1 MSAVGN
7 QILEEPSAQE
17 QLSYLWDVYK
27 YRHGLCW
34 KAVYKIIAGVLVL
47 AVLPYAKPELI
58 KPAWDWM
65 VLAPPVIG
73 TLLAAYGVFVVNNE
87 LRLFSQVKVAHH
99 VLQKQFLESVLKE
112 NDVRKKA
119 VDDLNPKR
127 ARWTLFDIYVHLLM
141 LILFLLSLGNT
152 LFLKLSWIPRHAV

>member
-1 MSAVGN
+1 MSDVSN
-7 QILEEPSAQE
+7 QKLEPPAQE
-17 QLSYLWDVYK
+17 QLSYLWDEYK

-47 AVLPYAKPELI
+47 AVLPYAKPDLI
-58 KPAWDWM
+58 KPPLRDWM
-65 VLAPPVIG
+65 LLVPPVIG
-73 TLLAAYGVFVVNNE
+73 TLLAAFGVFVVNNE

-112 NDVRKKA
+112 GDVRKMA
-119 VDDLNPKR
+119 VDNLKLNK

-152 LFLKLSWIPRHAV
+152 LFLGLS

>member
-1 MSAVGN
+1 MSDVSN
-7 QILEEPSAQE
+7 QEVKPPTQE
-17 QLSYLWDVYK
+17 QLSYLWDEYK

-34 KAVYKIIAGVLVL
+34 KAVYKIITVVIVL
-47 AVLPYAKPELI
+47 AVLPYAKPDLI
-58 KPAWDWM
+58 NLLGRWM
-65 VLAPPVIG
+65 LVPSVIG
-73 TLLAAYGVFVVNNE
+73 TLLAAFGVFVVNNR

-112 NDVRKKA
+112 GDARNMA
-119 VDDLNPKR
+119 VDDLKLSK

-152 LFLKLSWIPRHAV
+152 LFLDRLWIPSQAV